1 VGNPTPL
8 PLPGS
13 RPASEEPH
21 RSGQKAFG
29 GSAAS
34 RPRLCF
40 VAPNAYAA
48 LTGRSDLRHIGGAE
62 MQQVTVA
69 RGLSRRLDVSF
80 VVSDHAQEDGEC
92 SEGGVTV
99 FKASAKGHGLRSRYL
114 RLTGLWRALRR
125 ADADVYYQRMAE
137 TTTGIVGA
145 FCRHHGRKF
154 IFATAAQYD
163 CLRLPRPYRTRR
175 EEWLYR
181 YGLRRADRIFVQTLH
196 QQELMRRNFGHE
208 SVVVRNCGIPIQ
220 DTEGVVSRTDGPEDP
235 PRVLWIGRC
244 SLEKRPLLAIEVAA
258 RCPSAIFDVIGDGDD
273 AALKARIRERTAET
287 PNVLL
292 HGYVPHTGMAAFYRK
307 ADLLLCTSEQEGFP
321 NVFLEAFSCGI
332 PVVSTV
338 DPDDLIA
345 SHGLG
350 RIRSSAEELAAA
362 VRSLTQD
369 RAAWSECS
377 RRGQAY
383 YRSHHD
389 PAVVLPEYVRHVAEL
404 LAESGRVLS

>member
-1 VGNPTPL
+1 
-8 PLPGS
+8 
-13 RPASEEPH
+13 
-21 RSGQKAFG
+21 
-29 GSAAS
+29 
-34 RPRLCF
+34 
-40 VAPNAYAA
+40 
-48 LTGRSDLRHIGGAE
+48 

-69 RGLSRRLDVSF
+69 RGLSRRFDVSF
-80 VVSDHAQEDGEC
+80 VVSDHGQEDGEC
-92 SEGGVTV
+92 CEGVTA
-99 FKASAKGHGLRSRYL
+99 FKASAPGHGVRSLYL

-145 FCRHHGRKF
+145 FCRQRGRKF
-154 IFATAAQYD
+154 IFATAAHYD

-175 EEWLYR
+175 EEWFYR
-181 YGLRRADRIFVQTLH
+181 YGLRRADRIFVQTLR
-196 QQELMRRNFGHE
+196 QQKLMRRNFGHE
-208 SVVVRNCGIPIQ
+208 SIVVRNCGIPVE
-220 DTEGVVSRTDGPEDP
+220 DAEGVVSRIDGPEDP

-244 SLEKRPLLAIEVAA
+244 SLEKRPLLAIEVAM

-273 AALKARIRERTAET
+273 TALKGQIRERTAET

-345 SHGLG
+345 SDGLG
-350 RIRSSAEELAAA
+350 RVRSTAEELAAA

-369 RAAWSECS
+369 RAAWSDCS

-389 PAVVLPEYVRHVAEL
+389 PAVILPQYERHVTDL
-404 LAESGRVLS
+404 LAGGGRVLP